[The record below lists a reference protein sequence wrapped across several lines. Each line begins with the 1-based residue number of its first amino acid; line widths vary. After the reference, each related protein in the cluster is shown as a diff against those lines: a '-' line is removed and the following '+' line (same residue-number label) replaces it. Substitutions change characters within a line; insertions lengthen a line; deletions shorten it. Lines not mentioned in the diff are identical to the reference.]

1 MHVTPQQSIK
11 LTRERR
17 RIDAVQERYQPSP
30 PLVVDSKWQPR
41 PSSTTAPSLL
51 CLRAERTC
59 LPPSTQ
65 HFAAATGTTPA
76 TRKRRPLVVRAEQD
90 QGVAAEVSSSAPGML
105 QQRNTQHR
113 QQQRAFN
120 KLRPS
125 RTQHCM
131 CTSMDS
137 YSVLNLCGEFR
148 GVESRGEGGS
158 AIASA
163 HRATSSCDL
172 SIRSEP
178 LSPPFQPRE
187 PDPEQ

>member
-1 MHVTPQQSIK
+1 MATKTFFNHRSLSALSACRAHLP
-11 LTRERR
+11 
-17 RIDAVQERYQPSP
+17 APFY
-30 PLVVDSKWQPR
+30 
-41 PSSTTAPSLL
+41 TA
-51 CLRAERTC
+51 LRCSNRNNTC
-59 LPPSTQ
+59 NK
-65 HFAAATGTTPA
+65 
-76 TRKRRPLVVRAEQD
+76 KRRPLVVRAEQD